1 MVYFYSALIAVWAGL
16 FTLLFLSG
24 IPPTEQQPMI
34 RCVVPPT
41 TTLHLLSESEQT
53 PKEEFVPI
61 KKDDPIPTIAVTN
74 KELSVAEASPK
85 TIEDNIRTL
94 IENRLVSILV
104 RVNIAACKQCTKDD
118 KRVIL
123 QLKMAKALTEGKVE
137 LAQYYSKEMEKYLKK
152 GSENGNKK

>member
-1 MVYFYSALIAVWAGL
+1 MIIVAINLIDITISIEL
-16 FTLLFLSG
+16 N
-24 IPPTEQQPMI
+24 
-34 RCVVPPT
+34 
-41 TTLHLLSESEQT
+41 T
-53 PKEEFVPI
+53 PKV
-61 KKDDPIPTIAVTN
+61 IAVTN

>member
-24 IPPTEQQPMI
+24 IPIEQPPPPPQPMI

-41 TTLHLLSESEQT
+41 TTLHLLSEPPTETIQ
-53 PKEEFVPI
+53 KEEFIPI
-61 KKDDPIPTIAVTN
+61 KREDPIPTIATVN
-74 KELSVAEASPK
+74 NAELPK
-85 TIEDNIRTL
+85 KSIEDNIRTL

-104 RVNIAACKQCTKDD
+104 RVNIAACKQCSKDD

-137 LAQYYSKEMEKYLKK
+137 LAQYYSKEMEK
-152 GSENGNKK
+152 